1 MSALRI
7 DKAKWPLL
15 VTVFNG
21 EQGDTEFDA
30 YMRDMDAIY
39 DAGEAFISASF
50 MLRYR
55 PDLTQLRRLAEWTGK
70 RREVVARVCLGTA
83 IIAPSPG
90 FRFLFS
96 TLLMMQRLPIPYC
109 VVTDADEASDWI
121 EKQLDAHSR
130 RPPRELREYLRE
142 QLRLEQS
149 AR

>member
-7 DKAKWPLL
+7 DKARWPLL
-15 VTVFNG
+15 LTVFNG
-21 EQGDTEFDA
+21 EQSDTEFDA

-39 DAGEAFISASF
+39 DAGQPFIAASL

-55 PDLTQLRRLAEWTGK
+55 PDMAQLRRLAEWTG
-70 RREVVARVCLGTA
+70 RRRDAVARACLGTA

-96 TLLMMQRLPIPYC
+96 TLLMMQRLPVPYC
-109 VVTDADEASDWI
+109 VVSTPDEASDWI
-121 EKQLDAHSR
+121 EKHLEGQSR
-130 RPPRELREYLRE
+130 RPPRDLREYLRE
-142 QLRLEQS
+142 QLRLEQT